1 MSLIKFLGRLAGIEK
16 YKKKNK
22 KERRKTKAEIEKE
35 KMQLE
40 RRIWE
45 MAEEYEEED

>member
-1 MSLIKFLGRLAGIEK
+1 MSLVRFLELLVGTD
-16 YKKKNK
+16 KNRRPIK

-35 KMQLE
+35 KIQLE

>member
-1 MSLIKFLGRLAGIEK
+1 MSLITFLELLSGIEK
-16 YKKKNK
+16 DKNKKK

-40 RRIWE
+40 RILWE
-45 MAEEYEEED
+45 RAEEYEEED

>member
-1 MSLIKFLGRLAGIEK
+1 MRIYAIVE
-16 YKKKNK
+16 KNK